1 MFTDEIGDKL
11 VEVKK
16 YDDAEPIATP
26 EPELNSDDECL
37 NNVENVH
44 YMSPSPTSPIAPVHE
59 KVNLN
64 MKVFGNPHIK
74 KSQSFNT
81 FKPEKTEQSPDCPKN
96 SPLESHTS
104 TPICSP
110 VMVHKSFNPMEG
122 RTKSIEKS
130 QSFSNKLAPIQDEN
144 ISAGSTFT
152 ISKPNRKKLNLF
164 QPEIVLTSPLDSP
177 VIYERSSDLTGNSK
191 SFRCININ
199 LHHLQTQ
206 RNAKLST
213 TQNS

>member
-1 MFTDEIGDKL
+1 
-11 VEVKK
+11 
-16 YDDAEPIATP
+16 
-26 EPELNSDDECL
+26 
-37 NNVENVH
+37 
-44 YMSPSPTSPIAPVHE
+44 
-59 KVNLN
+59 
-64 MKVFGNPHIK
+64 
-74 KSQSFNT
+74 
-81 FKPEKTEQSPDCPKN
+81 
-96 SPLESHTS
+96 
-104 TPICSP
+104 
-110 VMVHKSFNPMEG
+110 MVHKSFNPMEG
-122 RTKSIEKS
+122 RTKNIEKS
-130 QSFSNKLAPIQDEN
+130 QSFSIKLAPIQDEN